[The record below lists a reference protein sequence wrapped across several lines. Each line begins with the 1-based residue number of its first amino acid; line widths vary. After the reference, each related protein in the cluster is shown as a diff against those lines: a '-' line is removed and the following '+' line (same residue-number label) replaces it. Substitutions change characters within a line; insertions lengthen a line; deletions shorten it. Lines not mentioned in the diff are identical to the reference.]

1 MAGLAFDVG
10 MNVGH
15 DTDFYLSQ
23 GFRVVA
29 VEANPVLAE
38 AAARRF
44 HRAIGAG
51 MLEIVNA
58 GIAENDGAADFWVCE
73 GKPEFSSFHRAI
85 ASREGYGHHAI
96 QIPTVRFATLI
107 DRFGTPDVL
116 KIDIEGN
123 DRLCLEALSPSA
135 LPQFVSVESECTTAE
150 TAGDAEGGLRT
161 LAMLHDL
168 GYRKFKLIDQLT
180 FASLAVPSFNH
191 LLDSL
196 ARNVLL
202 EAPLRA
208 VPGTYRL
215 SQYLMVKPRLE
226 RRFGREFPLGS
237 SGAIGNDTP
246 GRWIGYAEAAR
257 AYRHYRARHF
267 RNGAARH
274 WSFWC
279 DWHAMRG

>member
-1 MAGLAFDVG
+1 MRGLAYDVG
-10 MNVGH
+10 MNAGH

-29 VEANPVLAE
+29 VEANPELAE
-38 AAARRF
+38 AAERRF
-44 HRAIGAG
+44 SRAVGAG
-51 MLEIVNA
+51 MLDIVNA
-58 GIAENDGAADFWVCE
+58 GVAEQDGVADFWICD
-73 GKPEFSSFHRAI
+73 GKSEFSSFHRAI
-85 ASREGYGHHAI
+85 ASRVGYGHHAV
-96 QIPTVRFATLI
+96 QIPTVRFASLM

-116 KIDIEGN
+116 KVDIEGN
-123 DRLCLEALSPSA
+123 DRLCLEALSPNA
-135 LPQFVSVESECTTAE
+135 LPRFVSLESECTTAGV
-150 TAGDAEGGLRT
+150 AGDAEEGLRT
-161 LAMLHDL
+161 LMMLRDL

-180 FASLAVPSFNH
+180 FTSLALPSLNR

-202 EAPLRA
+202 EGPLSA

-215 SQYLMVKPRLE
+215 SRYLMVKPRLE

-237 SGAIGNDTP
+237 SGAIGSDMP

-267 RNGAARH
+267 RNAAARH

-279 DWHAMRG
+279 DWHATL

>member
-1 MAGLAFDVG
+1 MPGLAFDVG
-10 MNVGH
+10 MNLGH

-29 VEANPVLAE
+29 VEANPALAE
-38 AAARRF
+38 AAEQRF
-44 HRAIGAG
+44 GRAIEAG

-58 GIAENDGAADFWVCE
+58 GIAEEDGVAEFWICD
-73 GKPEFSSFHRAI
+73 GKSEFSSFHRAI
-85 ASREGYGHHAI
+85 ASRDGFSHHAV
-96 QIPTVRFATLI
+96 QIRTVRFASLM

-123 DRLCLEALSPSA
+123 DRLCLEALSPAA
-135 LPQFVSVESECTTAE
+135 LPRFVSVESECTTADA
-150 TAGDAEGGLRT
+150 AGSAEEGLRT
-161 LAMLHDL
+161 LTMLRDL

-180 FASLAVPSFNH
+180 FTSVATPSLNQ

-196 ARNVLL
+196 ARKVLL
-202 EAPLRA
+202 SAPMSA

-215 SQYLMVKPRLE
+215 SRYLMVKPRLE

-237 SGAIGNDTP
+237 SGAIGNDMP
-246 GRWIGYAEAAR
+246 GRWIGYADAAR
-257 AYRHYRARHF
+257 AYQRYRTRHF
-267 RNGAARH
+267 RNPTARH

-279 DWHAMRG
+279 DWHATL